1 MGRSLVG
8 RFALVGTILG
18 GFVPTCWGG
27 SALSLSSLGF
37 SVLGGLAGVWL
48 GARVASV

>member
-18 GFVPTCWGG
+18 GLVPECWGA
-27 SALSLSSLGF
+27 SALSLSSLSF
-37 SVLGGLAGVWL
+37 SVLGGIAGVWF